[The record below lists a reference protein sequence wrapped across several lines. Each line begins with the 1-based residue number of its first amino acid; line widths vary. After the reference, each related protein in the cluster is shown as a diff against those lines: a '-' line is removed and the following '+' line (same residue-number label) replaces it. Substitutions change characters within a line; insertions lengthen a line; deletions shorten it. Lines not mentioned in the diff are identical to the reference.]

1 MLALILFGSMLG
13 LMMLGVPIFF
23 AIGLAG
29 LLGALHVGAAAP
41 LIIVPIGMFNGMD
54 SFPLMAIPFFILAGE
69 LMNRGGISSRLVAF
83 ASAVVGHIS
92 GGLGHANVVSNA
104 MMASMSGSA
113 LANIAAVGRVL
124 IEPMEKEG
132 YKRDF
137 ATAITVAASLLGPII
152 PPSITMV
159 IYAITAGTSVGAM
172 FLAGIVPG
180 IIVAIGMMVVI
191 WRHARKRNYPVHDR
205 FSIRRVAVTAK
216 DAVISLMM
224 PVIILGGIFGGVM
237 TPTESA
243 AVAVVYA
250 LIVGLVVFRE
260 LKLRDLGPILL
271 NSGVVTSFI
280 FLIVGAA
287 RVFSDLMTGEAV
299 PQEIAGLILS
309 ITEEPILLLLL
320 INILLLFV
328 GCMMDTTAAILILV
342 PVLLPV
348 AVEIGVDPLLFGV
361 MMSFNLVI
369 GLATPPV
376 GVALFLGSDTGKVRI
391 EALVAR
397 IWPFLLIYVAVLLL
411 ITYVP
416 IVSLGLPRLFGY

>member
-29 LLGALHVGAAAP
+29 LIGALHIGAAAP

-69 LMNRGGISSRLVAF
+69 LMNRGGISTRLVAF

-216 DAVISLMM
+216 DAAISLMM

-299 PQEIAGLILS
+299 PQEIASLILS
-309 ITEEPILLLLL
+309 ISDEPVLLLLL

-348 AVEIGVDPLLFGV
+348 AIEIGVDPLLFGV